1 MIKEDI
7 LIIDRLKSTCI
18 GNLYINHLKKNHTIR
33 NIVITTWPIFFRFYA
48 KHKLKLSYLKYRMLT
63 LSTFIESKNINKKII
78 FARQNVKTAIP
89 RVFPETDTKH
99 VKSSHLP
106 PHDSYDFPDIYLSEI
121 KNAVVHGGTNLIK
134 CDDQIIAHDLYNFD
148 TDSTSEEFHGKNAIN
163 RKSNTI
169 KSILFNNIT
178 REVEIAASF
187 LDALASNYAHFIT
200 EILPRIAIFAQM
212 QEYKEVPILINANLH
227 PNILN
232 AIAIVSGNDR
242 KIIFVE
248 NSVSI
253 AVKHLIVISPTGY
266 VQFERINKKSLNNC
280 HGLFSPQ
287 AFAELK
293 KQIIQ
298 NSPPANKEYPKKIY
312 LRRRNAARSIEN
324 NYELEEHL
332 IAGGFRV
339 LEPDLIDFLEQ
350 TRIFANADIIVAPSG
365 AALANI
371 IFCRPQTKI
380 IILMPRYRHTNY
392 WYWQNMAKAAGCE
405 VTYILGQEKSK
416 TIHSSFSVN
425 IDDILNIVAKHF
437 DLLKYS
443 DYLSENKIKSQFICE
458 AFLVKTS
465 IPKTFSEQ
473 DNEYVVCAHNLPHDI
488 YDAPPVY
495 TAEIKAAKVVG
506 GCNLTKVQDK
516 IIAHD
521 LYNFRTD
528 LTSEELHLKNTIY
541 PDKMRIR
548 TYLFD
553 NSDKEIEIAASF
565 LDALATNYAHF
576 LTELLPRIT
585 LFCNQEKFKDVPL
598 LINSGLHQNLLR
610 AIALVVGENR
620 QIIQVASG
628 EVISVGK
635 LILVSPS
642 GYVPFERRHK
652 EMIYINN
659 GVFNP
664 VAFEAL
670 KEKIFTAL
678 ATNQET
684 KSPHILPKKIYLSR
698 KKGMRSIINNEELE
712 KYLNLQGF
720 VTILGD
726 SLTFDEQVNLFSQAE
741 FIIGP
746 SGAACAN
753 LIFCPPT
760 CKILIL
766 MPRNKHILYWYW
778 QNIAKA
784 CKNKVSYLLGCEESP
799 QPHSEF
805 MIDLKN
811 LKNALENL

>member
-1 MIKEDI
+1 MTQQDTA
-7 LIIDRLKSTCI
+7 IIDRLKSTCL
-18 GNLYINHLKKNHTIR
+18 GKLYINHLKKNHTIR
-33 NIVITTWPIFFRFYA
+33 NIVITTWPIFFRFYI
-48 KHKLKLSYLKYRMLT
+48 KYNLKQSYLKYRLLP
-63 LSTFIESKNINKKII
+63 LSSFIESNNLNKKII
-78 FARQNVKTAIP
+78 FPEQNVKTAIP
-89 RVFPETDTKH
+89 GVFPETDTKY

-106 PHDSYDFPDIYLSEI
+106 PHDNYDFPDIYLSEI

-134 CDDQIIAHDLYNFD
+134 CENQIIAHDLYNFE
-148 TDSTSEEFHGKNAIN
+148 TDSTSEEFHGKNIIN
-163 RKSNTI
+163 RKTYQI
-169 KSILFNNIT
+169 KSTLFNNII
-178 REVEIAASF
+178 REVEVAASF
-187 LDALASNYAHFIT
+187 LDALASNYAHFMT
-200 EILPRIAIFAQM
+200 EILPRIAIFGDIS
-212 QEYKEVPILINANLH
+212 EYKEVPILINTNLH

-242 KIIFVE
+242 KIVFVE
-248 NSVSI
+248 NSDSI
-253 AVKHLIVISPTGY
+253 LVKNLIIISPTGY

-287 AFAELK
+287 AFESLK

-298 NSPPANKEYPKKIY
+298 NSPPYDKEYPQKIY

-324 NYELEEHL
+324 NYELEESL
-332 IAGGFRV
+332 IASGFRV
-339 LEPDLIDFLEQ
+339 LEPDLIDFFEQ
-350 TRIFANADIIVAPSG
+350 TRVFSH
-365 AALANI
+365 ANI

-380 IILMPRYRHTNY
+380 IILMPRYKHTNY
-392 WYWQNMAKAAGCE
+392 WYWQNIAKAAGCE
-405 VTYILGQEKSK
+405 FTYILGQEKSK
-416 TIHSSFSVN
+416 SIHSSFSVN
-425 IDDILNIVAKHF
+425 IDNIINIVAKHF

-443 DYLSENKIKSQFICE
+443 DYLSEKKIKPQFICE
-458 AFLVKTS
+458 ARLVKTS
-465 IPKTFSEQ
+465 IPQTFSKQ
-473 DNEYVVCAHNLPHDI
+473 DNDYVVSAHNLPHDI

-495 TAEIKAAKVVG
+495 TAEIKDAKVVG
-506 GCNLTKVQDK
+506 ESNLIKVQDK

-521 LYNFRTD
+521 LYNFITD
-528 LTSEELHLKNTIY
+528 LTSEELHKKDTLY
-541 PDKMRIR
+541 PDKMQIK
-548 TYLFD
+548 TSLFD
-553 NSDKEIEIAASF
+553 HADKEIEIAASF
-565 LDALATNYAHF
+565 LDALANNYAHF

-585 LFCNQEKFKDVPL
+585 LFCNQEKFKDIPL
-598 LINSGLHQNLLR
+598 LINSGLHQNLMR
-610 AIALVVGENR
+610 AIALIVGENR
-620 QIIQVASG
+620 KIIQVASG
-628 EVISVGK
+628 EVISLGK

-659 GVFNP
+659 GIFNP
-664 VAFEAL
+664 FAFEIL
-670 KEKIFTAL
+670 KQKIFANIKTESS
-678 ATNQET
+678 Q
-684 KSPHILPKKIYLSR
+684 ILPKKIYLSR

-726 SLTFDEQVNLFSQAE
+726 SLTFNEQVNLFSQAE

-784 CKNKVSYLLGCEESP
+784 CKNQVSYLLGCEESP

-805 MIDLKN
+805 TIDLKN